1 MNRKLRHAVSGL
13 VLGIGACVVPI
24 RAFAGGSNTTM
35 SEALFNTVLG
45 IGTVFIMLI
54 VMSLIIYCFRIIPMI
69 QNKFSRKSTDA
80 QQALEAKAPAAV
92 PSAAPAV
99 PAEDD
104 LELIAVIAAAIAAS
118 EQIPLDSFRVRTIKR
133 RA

>member
-13 VLGIGACVVPI
+13 VLGIGACVAPI
-24 RAFAGGSNTTM
+24 PAFAGSSNTTM

-69 QNKFSRKSTDA
+69 QNKLSKKSAEVPQTMETKTPA
-80 QQALEAKAPAAV
+80 SVPNSAPAA
-92 PSAAPAV
+92 